1 METLDTAQR
10 KARVEH
16 ICNYCGG
23 VIKKGESYQWSKH
36 IIDGNIYEWK
46 AHTHCLALVS
56 LLDMSDYDEDG
67 VGEDTFYE
75 AVNDTFSDNFTLAE
89 KASLLHAK
97 LIYEKY
103 GMQTGF

>member
-23 VIKKGESYQWSKH
+23 IIKKGESYQWSKH
-36 IIDGNIYEWK
+36 VMDGNIYEWK
-46 AHTHCLALVS
+46 AHNHCLALVL
-56 LLDMSDYDEDG
+56 LLDMQSDGDGIDE
-67 VGEDTFYE
+67 ETFYE
-75 AVNDTFSDNFTLAE
+75 AVNDAFSGNFTLAQ

-97 LIYEKY
+97 LIYEKN
-103 GMQTGF
+103 GMKTEF